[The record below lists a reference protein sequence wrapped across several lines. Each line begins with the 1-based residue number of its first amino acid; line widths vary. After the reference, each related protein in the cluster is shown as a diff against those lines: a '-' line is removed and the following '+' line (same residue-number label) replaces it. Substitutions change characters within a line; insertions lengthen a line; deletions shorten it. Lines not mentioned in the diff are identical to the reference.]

1 MPWRKKADTGPM
13 VIDDPQLLDS
23 APSLAAVERFVREVM
38 PTVPGGRHLSTDHR
52 GHRALIRDAAHDR
65 GLISKV
71 HGRTVD
77 FYDGALKVGGMKGWV
92 PSLVTREAWVVC
104 KFKDMTKQVLEAA
117 GLPTPAG
124 VSLDAD
130 QIDEALAYLGA
141 SRGPLV
147 LKPTV
152 GSGGD
157 GITCGI
163 TTEHE
168 LRAAWDAAAISMSA
182 EPKTTVPRLVLE
194 DFIDGVDIRVFVV
207 GDHVAAAATRIN
219 CHVVGDG
226 RQSIA
231 ELVDEKMEWRQRH
244 GTLLNHD
251 MEVDHGLL
259 ARSGLTTQDVPADD
273 EVVVLNG
280 RANVHLGGEK
290 VDVTDLMHPELR
302 QLAIDAVR
310 AVPGL
315 GVAGVDLFAPDVRSP
330 DDVVVLELNVGAN
343 LRIHNAPTYGYPRNP
358 AVDMVDEMIATAKRA

>member
-1 MPWRKKADTGPM
+1 VVDVPPLPGP
-13 VIDDPQLLDS
+13 
-23 APSLAAVERFVREVM
+23 APRLSAVERFVREVM
-38 PTVPGGRHLSTDHR
+38 PTVPGGRHLSSDHR
-52 GHRALIRDAAHDR
+52 GHRALIQDAANDR
-65 GLISKV
+65 GLTSKV
-71 HGRTVD
+71 DGRTTD

-92 PSLVTREAWVVC
+92 PSLVTREAWLVC

-117 GLPTPAG
+117 GIPTPVG

-141 SRGPLV
+141 APGPLV

-168 LRAAWDAAAISMSA
+168 LREAWDAAALSMSA
-182 EPKTTVPRLVLE
+182 KPRTMVPRLVLE
-194 DFIDGVDIRVFVV
+194 DFLDGVDVRVFVV

-244 GTLLNHD
+244 ATLLNHD

-259 ARSGLTTQDVPADD
+259 ARAGLTVQDVPADD

-280 RANVHLGGEK
+280 LANVHRGGEK
-290 VDVTDLMHPELR
+290 VDVTELLHPDLQ

-358 AVDMVDEMIATAKRA
+358 AVDMVDEMIATASRT